1 MGLYNSLLLLFF
13 SGPSLEFGELD
24 SKITEMM
31 LLRASAVAVSI
42 AEHEEALGFLP
53 PQNFLTVARAGWP
66 PFCPGP
72 GALEGAL

>member
-53 PQNFLTVARAGWP
+53 PKIS
-66 PFCPGP
+66 
-72 GALEGAL
+72 